1 MLTAAIIALALA
13 TATQTPVQTPAQT
26 SGETPGPDNAPYTK
40 NMGLADKPSM
50 YGLSWFGGDEPLP
63 RPAFEESKTVRS
75 VDGVCKAT
83 VHITKT
89 SSSQAKP
96 LPRRLTV

>member
-13 TATQTPVQTPAQT
+13 TAAQTPAQS
-26 SGETPGPDNAPYTK
+26 SGQTPGPENAPYTK
-40 NMGLADKPSM
+40 EMGLGDKPSM

-83 VHITKT
+83 VHIT
-89 SSSQAKP
+89 
-96 LPRRLTV
+96 